1 MILMTLK
8 CLRSGGI
15 TFFGGVSVLVA
26 TMIGPGLITI
36 PLLFQSAGWLT
47 SILMFILAIFLS
59 TTASLVLCE
68 VLSSIPGN
76 EKFQSLDKMFIKF
89 AGKSCGI
96 ELYPNLFKAICVNEL
111 TSEQNSPFGSNY
123 MLVTFGL
130 LLTFGFV
137 IPMTLSSLSDNAK
150 VQILVFIVN
159 GLNHNNVPL
168 IGKDQSQLVGT
179 ILFNYAF
186 IVFIPSLVN
195 ELEIQDNDNEKLKKN
210 IFIEITTYLFPIVG
224 LLTAIPVDAIIIK
237 YNLIES
243 GICNN
248 SKYSSRITF
257 SLPSSFTT
265 TSTTTSSNDNNELGL
280 SSKLK
285 ETNMNLESSD
295 IGRKKRLKRFKHM
308 SSDAIL
314 LDKIPDF
321 VTNNEDNNDEEILNE
336 KSSSPP
342 ELQQSPPQSPQ
353 SPQLPSIIGKN
364 SSGDNYEELSSS
376 TVFHSLSTTN
386 SSSHEEDEEIIN
398 FFSSLTKP
406 FIAFPFLFSSSSY
419 FTTNKKI
426 NYNMKRKKYTFY
438 IVLFSLISSVI
449 LVGSIIIYNI
459 ILLSKS

>member
-150 VQILVFIVN
+150 MAS
-159 GLNHNNVPL
+159 GY
-168 IGKDQSQLVGT
+168 T
-179 ILFNYAF
+179 ISNC
-186 IVFIPSLVN
+186 
-195 ELEIQDNDNEKLKKN
+195 
-210 IFIEITTYLFPIVG
+210 
-224 LLTAIPVDAIIIK
+224 
-237 YNLIES
+237 YNL
-243 GICNN
+243 
-248 SKYSSRITF
+248 KRYSSRITF
-257 SLPSSFTT
+257 SLPSPFTT

-353 SPQLPSIIGKN
+353 SPQSPQLPSIIGKN

-398 FFSSLTKP
+398 FFIIEIPNMDSGMYCGNEWTK
-406 FIAFPFLFSSSSY
+406 IELDRR
-419 FTTNKKI
+419 TKE
-426 NYNMKRKKYTFY
+426 
-438 IVLFSLISSVI
+438 
-449 LVGSIIIYNI
+449 
-459 ILLSKS
+459 

>member
-137 IPMTLSSLSDNAK
+137 IPMTLSSLSENAK

-195 ELEIQDNDNEKLKKN
+195 ELNRDVSIHKTIICSVLFTSLSYILIGIMGSLAFGKMNQNSNIIKEIQDNDNEKLKKN

-257 SLPSSFTT
+257 SLPSPSTT

-321 VTNNEDNNDEEILNE
+321 
-336 KSSSPP
+336 
-342 ELQQSPPQSPQ
+342 Q
-353 SPQLPSIIGKN
+353 
-364 SSGDNYEELSSS
+364 
-376 TVFHSLSTTN
+376 
-386 SSSHEEDEEIIN
+386 
-398 FFSSLTKP
+398 
-406 FIAFPFLFSSSSY
+406 
-419 FTTNKKI
+419 
-426 NYNMKRKKYTFY
+426 
-438 IVLFSLISSVI
+438 
-449 LVGSIIIYNI
+449 
-459 ILLSKS
+459 

>member
-137 IPMTLSSLSDNAK
+137 IPMTLSSLSENAK

-195 ELEIQDNDNEKLKKN
+195 EL
-210 IFIEITTYLFPIVG
+210 V
-224 LLTAIPVDAIIIK
+224 
-237 YNLIES
+237 S
-243 GICNN
+243 
-248 SKYSSRITF
+248 
-257 SLPSSFTT
+257 
-265 TSTTTSSNDNNELGL
+265 
-280 SSKLK
+280 
-285 ETNMNLESSD
+285 
-295 IGRKKRLKRFKHM
+295 
-308 SSDAIL
+308 
-314 LDKIPDF
+314 
-321 VTNNEDNNDEEILNE
+321 
-336 KSSSPP
+336 
-342 ELQQSPPQSPQ
+342 
-353 SPQLPSIIGKN
+353 
-364 SSGDNYEELSSS
+364 
-376 TVFHSLSTTN
+376 
-386 SSSHEEDEEIIN
+386 
-398 FFSSLTKP
+398 
-406 FIAFPFLFSSSSY
+406 
-419 FTTNKKI
+419 
-426 NYNMKRKKYTFY
+426 
-438 IVLFSLISSVI
+438 
-449 LVGSIIIYNI
+449 VGSFYNFSFLEYYFEHN
-459 ILLSKS
+459 LLI